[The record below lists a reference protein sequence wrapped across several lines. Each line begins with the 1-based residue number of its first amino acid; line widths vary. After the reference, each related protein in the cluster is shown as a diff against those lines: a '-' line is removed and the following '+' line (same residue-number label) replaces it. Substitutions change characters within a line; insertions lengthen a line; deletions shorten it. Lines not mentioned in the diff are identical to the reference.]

1 MDIKHALNSIL
12 PLNLR
17 AKAEGTRE
25 IKAGT
30 TTDRDANGQM
40 AYDQNQQQ
48 HREPMSEEQL
58 QKALQHL
65 KDLPAVKEH
74 NLQVEL
80 IEQDAKRF
88 VLLKEQDGK
97 VIRRIPEIE
106 LWTLPVMT
114 ESEPNKKGQLL
125 RKMA

>member
-1 MDIKHALNSIL
+1 MDIKNALNAIL
-12 PLNLR
+12 PLSLR
-17 AKAEGTRE
+17 AKPEATKE
-25 IKAGT
+25 IKAGET
-30 TTDRDANGQM
+30 NDRDANGQM

-48 HREPMSEEQL
+48 HREPMTEEQL

-74 NLQVEL
+74 NLSVEL
-80 IEQDAKRF
+80 FEQNGKKF
-88 VLLKEQDGK
+88 VLLKEPNGK
-97 VIRRIPEIE
+97 VIRKIPEIE

-125 RKMA
+125 RKLA